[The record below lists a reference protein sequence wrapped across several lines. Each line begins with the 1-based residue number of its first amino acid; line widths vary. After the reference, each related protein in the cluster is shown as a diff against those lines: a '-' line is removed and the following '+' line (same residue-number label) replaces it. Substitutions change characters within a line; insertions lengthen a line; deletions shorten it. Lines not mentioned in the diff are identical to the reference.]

1 MAEARK
7 RRRKRSP
14 TPGEGVEAVL
24 AGLSDPTRRRLLEVL
39 SVRGG
44 ATATRAAEEL
54 PVSRQAVAKHLAL
67 LDRAGL
73 VRAERE
79 GREVRYTVQPAA
91 LESTAAWLTRVAA
104 EWDARL
110 AVIRRIAEG
119 E

>member
-1 MAEARK
+1 MGEARK
-7 RRRKRSP
+7 RRRKRSSR
-14 TPGEGVEAVL
+14 PGEGVDAVL

-39 SVRGG
+39 SLRGG

-73 VRAERE
+73 VGAERA
-79 GREVRYTVQPAA
+79 GREVRYTVRPAA
-91 LESTAAWLTRVAA
+91 LESTAAWLTSLAA

-110 AVIRRIAEG
+110 AVIQRIAEG

>member
-1 MAEARK
+1 MGEARE
-7 RRRKRSP
+7 RRRKRWS
-14 TPGEGVEAVL
+14 TAGEGVDAVL

-39 SVRGG
+39 SVHGS

-54 PVSRQAVAKHLAL
+54 PVSRQAVSKHLAL

-73 VRAERE
+73 VRAERA

-91 LESTAAWLTRVAA
+91 LESTAAWLTGLAA

-110 AVIRRIAEG
+110 EVIRRIAED